1 MRRRRA
7 RMHKQKEEA
16 VSFIRH
22 NSVAVAGEPPV
33 TVVGEFRAT
42 VHPYDPRIASGVDD
56 RLGLQGLDR
65 VYTVIF
71 NFVLPEEITE
81 DLLLLRH
88 KNLKDGETVTAFSQN
103 TATWRILTIDP
114 GLQNTRVVCNEGN

>member
-1 MRRRRA
+1 MRRRRS
-7 RMHKQKEEA
+7 RMHKQKEET

-22 NSVAVAGEPPV
+22 NSVASGGDPSVEV
-33 TVVGEFRAT
+33 IVEYKAT
-42 VHPYDPRIASGVDD
+42 VHQYSPGRGVDD
-56 RLGLQGLDR
+56 SLGLQALDR

-71 NFVLPEEITE
+71 NFVLPEEITD

-88 KNLKDGETVTAFSQN
+88 KNLKDGETVTEFSQN
-103 TATWRILTIDP
+103 TATWRIITIDP